1 MMDSLQF
8 LTDDMIRCHRLGY
21 TLKCITG
28 TEVLFAII
36 FVLLS
41 NYWLVIPIVFSILG
55 YIGAKQYN
63 TQVILSY
70 GVYIGLGL
78 IGKWSILIYNWFHTS
93 DKRVYIAT
101 SALSMDTIISLW
113 ALFVIYK
120 LIKLLKTIPVLN
132 LSALKTHG
140 TPTETYLVLGTEK

>member
-1 MMDSLQF
+1 MMESLQF

-28 TEVLFAII
+28 TEV
-36 FVLLS
+36 
-41 NYWLVIPIVFSILG
+41 FSILG

-63 TQVILSY
+63 TQMILSY

-78 IGKWSILIYNWFHTS
+78 VGKWSILIYNWFYTS

-101 SALSMDTIISLW
+101 SALSMDTVMSLW
-113 ALFVIYK
+113 ALFVSYK

-140 TPTETYLVLGTEK
+140 TLTETYLVLGTEK